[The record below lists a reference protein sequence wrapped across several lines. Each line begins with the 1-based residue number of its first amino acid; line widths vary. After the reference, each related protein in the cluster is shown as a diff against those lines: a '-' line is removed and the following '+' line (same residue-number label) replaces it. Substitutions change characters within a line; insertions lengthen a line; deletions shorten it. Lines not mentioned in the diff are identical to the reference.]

1 MSRFHLFEG
10 FVQLSSSQKPSS
22 FRFMLKTFKSPSESE
37 SVLRA
42 TPSVPLPA
50 RFGAT
55 LYFICDLKSTS
66 AAHQVFSFLKS
77 TTQTLRGKPWPS
89 ALSICACE
97 KGLEEP
103 WPFDATDPSV
113 FYPHAKFFTSF
124 KFLLRLPDIG
134 AGIYPKNA
142 SAAYGGK
149 KSKCQNDKVSKFLVF
164 KLQRF

>member
-10 FVQLSSSQKPSS
+10 FVQLLSSQKPPS
-22 FRFMLKTFKSPSESE
+22 FRFTLKTFKSPSE

-55 LYFICDLKSTS
+55 LYFIREQNSAS

-77 TTQTLRGKPWPS
+77 TAQILRGKPWPS
-89 ALSICACE
+89 AFSICACE

-124 KFLLRLPDIG
+124 VYLMRAFDI
-134 AGIYPKNA
+134 
-142 SAAYGGK
+142 
-149 KSKCQNDKVSKFLVF
+149 
-164 KLQRF
+164 